1 MMGNTDI
8 GSIAEAG
15 RSGIF
20 TVIWDVTWPFLL
32 GMVGGIICF
41 PLAAVALIGKEIW
54 DMTRSDEE
62 RERAALEK
70 IQKDVEKIIDKV
82 RPEIARAVSDR
93 KLRDGIAIPL
103 TGALRQSVDRIEA
116 MLRKQLD
123 DIKTDFEKERVAKPQ
138 AMFDKSAD
146 ERKRIAEA
154 NKAERIDVIEPLR
167 ERIEAFAS
175 IVTEELAG

>member
-1 MMGNTDI
+1 MFILMV
-8 GSIAEAG
+8 SL
-15 RSGIF
+15 
-20 TVIWDVTWPFLL
+20 VISFVVPAVVKSAVDLVGQMPAIYESLVKVLDNL
-32 GMVGGIICF
+32 GF
-41 PLAAVALIGKEIW
+41 KEIDAW
-54 DMTRSDEE
+54 SVI
-62 RERAALEK
+62 K
-70 IQKDVEKIIDKV
+70 NIPVEKIIDKV

-138 AMFDKSAD
+138 EMFDKSAD

-175 IVTEELAG
+175 IVAEELAM

>member
-1 MMGNTDI
+1 
-8 GSIAEAG
+8 
-15 RSGIF
+15 
-20 TVIWDVTWPFLL
+20 
-32 GMVGGIICF
+32 
-41 PLAAVALIGKEIW
+41 
-54 DMTRSDEE
+54 MTRSDEE

-70 IQKDVEKIIDKV
+70 IQKEVDKIIDKV
-82 RPEIARAVSDR
+82 RPEIAKAVSDR
-93 KLRDGIAIPL
+93 KLRDGIAMPL

-138 AMFDKSAD
+138 EMFDKSAD

-154 NKAERIDVIEPLR
+154 NKAERTDVIEPLR